1 MTLTKADMKICKE
14 RNDLRRWLR
23 KQKLWLQN
31 PPYHLG
37 ITAADVDFE
46 KKLYWKKYRKLEK
59 LEWQ

>member
-1 MTLTKADMKICKE
+1 MTLTKSDMKICKE
-14 RNDLRRWLR
+14 RNDLRRWLC

-37 ITAADVDFE
+37 ITKTDVDFE
-46 KKLYWKKYRKLEK
+46 KKLYWQRYRKLEK

>member
-1 MTLTKADMKICKE
+1 MTLTKAEMKICKK

-23 KQKLWLQN
+23 KQIRLLQN

-37 ITAADVDFE
+37 ITKTDVDFE
-46 KKLYWKKYRKLEK
+46 KKLYWQRYRKLEE